1 MRIKYYFMELGI
13 DNLYTFINL
22 YNLLKLMDILII
34 CVIDSLC
41 FYRLN
46 LDFAVII
53 LTPVQSN

>member
-1 MRIKYYFMELGI
+1 MELGI